1 MPMKRLDCKPEV
13 WGYGGRR
20 GVIVGACLVAGVAAA
35 VFAFGEVSH
44 LVSSRRRL
52 GTGSASRPTKG
63 MCRSTGSAQGMDSHS
78 GPVLGA
84 GGSSGSA
91 QGLSR
96 PSDRVHGATSSA
108 VGSALEGCVGSDQ
121 IVIVLGYRNPGER
134 VNGINRF
141 RVRAALRTLDPEA
154 RSAVIIFC
162 GGAVASAVPEAEL
175 LADYAREELGYTGRT
190 LLETSSESTWE
201 NIANAIE
208 LIDAELRS
216 ETSISIVS
224 NSHHAEKARDHL
236 WQMRPDLGCRLVRGG
251 DYRFG
256 ELPLVKPIAA
266 ARGLLALRAMDRA
279 QAIAPAT
286 QAVTRD
292 TSAR

>member
-1 MPMKRLDCKPEV
+1 MQCSGRESNPDGALKFPRKAGRNRAYGPRTGGMPMKRLDCKPEV

-108 VGSALEGCVGSDQ
+108 VGSAPEGCVGSDQ

-175 LADYAREELGYTGRT
+175 LADYAREELGYTGRRCWRRAANRHGR
-190 LLETSSESTWE
+190 TS
-201 NIANAIE
+201 
-208 LIDAELRS
+208 
-216 ETSISIVS
+216 
-224 NSHHAEKARDHL
+224 
-236 WQMRPDLGCRLVRGG
+236 P
-251 DYRFG
+251 
-256 ELPLVKPIAA
+256 
-266 ARGLLALRAMDRA
+266 
-279 QAIAPAT
+279 
-286 QAVTRD
+286 TR
-292 TSAR
+292 